1 MRCSCNGNMKD
12 GYQNIMGVRTKVSV
26 CSRCGKEL
34 IDMNE
39 AIRAQKKLLPQIR
52 KEQKIIRLS
61 KSSMYSKILSGGRL
75 TIPKQIGDKLHMKAW
90 QQFEIEADERSI
102 VITLKN

>member
-1 MRCSCNGNMKD
+1 
-12 GYQNIMGVRTKVSV
+12 
-26 CSRCGKEL
+26 
-34 IDMNE
+34 
-39 AIRAQKKLLPQIR
+39 
-52 KEQKIIRLS
+52 
-61 KSSMYSKILSGGRL
+61 MYSKILSGGRL

>member
-52 KEQKIIRLS
+52 KEQKIIRLG
-61 KSSMYSKILSGGRL
+61 KSSVV
-75 TIPKQIGDKLHMKAW
+75 TIPKKLDPFFSA
-90 QQFEIEADERSI
+90 ATRVI
-102 VITLKN
+102 VEFDPKSMELKIKKE